1 MPYNELDS
9 VLEEEED
16 AEKEEEEQANVHH
29 LAVHSQRN
37 SYGNEIELIR
47 V

>member
-29 LAVHSQRN
+29 LAVHSQKV
-37 SYGNEIELIR
+37 SYGNKSKIF
-47 V
+47 